1 MGWFNDLLIPKPVRE
16 SEVRESDN
24 GAQQFQVI
32 HIRGIST
39 TTQFLA
45 HGTGRIIIHNT
56 GTTALTLL
64 QDKEG
69 IAGDGH
75 PLKASTGL
83 GDGSGG
89 EVNLFTHGPI
99 YVISSGAGGECSVL
113 KQ

>member
-1 MGWFNDLLIPKPVRE
+1 MGTWDFLRPKLVTE
-16 SEVRESDN
+16 SEVRVSDN
-24 GAQQFQVI
+24 GAQQFQVNHVTNI
-32 HIRGIST
+32 GT
-39 TTQFLA
+39 TSQFLA

-64 QDKEG
+64 QDREG
-69 IAGDGH
+69 LAGDGH

-89 EVNLFTHGPI
+89 QVDLFTHGPI